1 MDTHDASG
9 RNDKGALSPEGQKV
23 MHKESPDGMPPGEK
37 PRSLGKVVL
46 FVAIT
51 AALAGA
57 VMVLA
62 SVATGVNGLLVAG
75 IVVLLVGVLGGMPAI
90 MAGLLRKKDAQQA
103 VREAGKTEPPRDIV

>member
-9 RNDKGALSPEGQKV
+9 RNGKGALPPEGKKV

-37 PRSLGKVVL
+37 PRSLGRAVF

-51 AALAGA
+51 AALVGA

-62 SVATGVNGLLVAG
+62 SVATGVNGLLIAG
-75 IVVLLVGVLGGMPAI
+75 VVVLLVGVLGGMPAI
-90 MAGLLRKKDAQQA
+90 MAGVLRRQAADQA
-103 VREAGKTEPPRDIV
+103 VRGAAKPAPPRDIV